1 MCPIITENTAVISLM
16 NISLTIHKGEIL
28 GIAGVEGNGQKELA
42 EVITGIQKAGEGEI
56 LLDGQLIW
64 QESISADV
72 MKQVFPIFQR
82 TDCQTV

>member
-1 MCPIITENTAVISLM
+1 MCPIITENTAVISLR
-16 NISLTIHKGEIL
+16 ISAYHHKGEIL

-42 EVITGIQKAGEGEI
+42 EVITGIQKTGEGEI
-56 LLDGQLIW
+56 LLDGQNLAGIN
-64 QESISADV
+64 IRGR